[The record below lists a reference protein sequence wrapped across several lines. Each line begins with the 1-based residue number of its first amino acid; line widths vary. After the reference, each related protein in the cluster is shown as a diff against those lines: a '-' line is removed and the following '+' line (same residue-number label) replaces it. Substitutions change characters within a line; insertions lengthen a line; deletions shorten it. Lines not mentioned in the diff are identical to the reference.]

1 MQRAK
6 PLLAIALCA
15 APLVAAA
22 QVHVSKSASPVASA
36 AAPSPVAADRAAAR
50 GNRSLM
56 GMVMAAL
63 IDSAEQS
70 ARNRAAPQALPANAD
85 AGASSAQPRTDTGPA
100 RATAPA
106 IEEQVAVQG
115 QPGDA

>member
-1 MQRAK
+1 
-6 PLLAIALCA
+6 
-15 APLVAAA
+15 
-22 QVHVSKSASPVASA
+22 VASA
-36 AAPSPVAADRAAAR
+36 AAPSPVTTDRAAR
-50 GNRSLM
+50 GSRSLM

-70 ARNRAAPQALPANAD
+70 ARHRTAHAPQALPADAD
-85 AGASSAQPRTDTGPA
+85 SGASPAQPRPDTDPA